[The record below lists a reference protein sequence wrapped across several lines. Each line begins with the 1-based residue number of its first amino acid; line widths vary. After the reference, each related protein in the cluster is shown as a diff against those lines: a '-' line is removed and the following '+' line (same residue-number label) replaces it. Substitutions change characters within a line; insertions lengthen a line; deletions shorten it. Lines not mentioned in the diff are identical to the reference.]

1 MASNQSIFDK
11 LNLSSGERRLFMI
24 VIVVLMLA
32 LMWMVWGMI
41 PSPSATKQEIA
52 KAQTQLNSFQG
63 EIKKTDDYFEAK
75 AKVSMREGFNKAF
88 VTHKTMDFDTE
99 PTEAEATEAIEKDYP
114 HLKVER
120 IDWIRDMSYNQRIRT
135 LQGLG
140 SAVIKIEQQTDM
152 RKFINQLTTANGVD
166 IDSTTSADPKTSEF
180 FIEQSM
186 TIRFSSKESDLVNFL
201 WKLGSSDT
209 MVRVS
214 QMRVNPD
221 KNRYRLSG
229 SMTLTAS
236 YQKDVKATKPKPATE
251 AKAKP
256 VAAKPAAKPEP
267 AKPKAETK
275 PAKPSGT
282 KRTIPTRR
290 ARKTQ

>member
-1 MASNQSIFDK
+1 M
-11 LNLSSGERRLFMI
+11 
-24 VIVVLMLA
+24 
-32 LMWMVWGMI
+32 
-41 PSPSATKQEIA
+41 
-52 KAQTQLNSFQG
+52 
-63 EIKKTDDYFEAK
+63 
-75 AKVSMREGFNKAF
+75 
-88 VTHKTMDFDTE
+88 
-99 PTEAEATEAIEKDYP
+99 
-114 HLKVER
+114 
-120 IDWIRDMSYNQRIRT
+120 
-135 LQGLG
+135 G

-201 WKLGSSDT
+201 WKLGSSDS

-214 QMRVNPD
+214 QMRVQPD
-221 KNRYRLSG
+221 KNRYKLSG

-251 AKAKP
+251 AKP
-256 VAAKPAAKPEP
+256 EAKPES

-282 KRTIPTRR
+282 KRIIPTRR
-290 ARKTQ
+290 ARETQ

>member
-1 MASNQSIFDK
+1 MKVAIITDTH
-11 LNLSSGERRLFMI
+11 
-24 VIVVLMLA
+24 
-32 LMWMVWGMI
+32 WGARND
-41 PSPSATKQEIA
+41 SQVFT
-52 KAQTQLNSFQG
+52 
-63 EIKKTDDYFEAK
+63 DYFAK
-75 AKVSMREGFNKAF
+75 FYKNIFFPTLEKKGI
-88 VTHKTMDFDTE
+88 KT
-99 PTEAEATEAIEKDYP
+99 
-114 HLKVER
+114 
-120 IDWIRDMSYNQRIRT
+120 
-135 LQGLG
+135 
-140 SAVIKIEQQTDM
+140 VIHMGDIVDM
-152 RKFINQLTTANGVD
+152 RKFINRLTAANGVD
-166 IDSTTSADPKTSEF
+166 IDSTTSADPKTGDF

-267 AKPKAETK
+267 AKPK
-275 PAKPSGT
+275 PAKRTVP
-282 KRTIPTRR
+282 KRSVPTRR

>member
-1 MASNQSIFDK
+1 MASNESIFDK
-11 LNLSSGERRLFMI
+11 LNLSSGERRLVMA
-24 VIVVLMLA
+24 VLVVLMLA
-32 LMWMVWGMI
+32 LAWMVWGMI
-41 PSPSATKQEIA
+41 PSPGVTQNKISQ
-52 KAQTQLNSFQG
+52 AQQRLNSFTNEISKIADYEKKIG
-63 EIKKTDDYFEAK
+63 E
-75 AKVSMREGFNKAF
+75 
-88 VTHKTMDFDTE
+88 
-99 PTEAEATEAIEKDYP
+99 
-114 HLKVER
+114 
-120 IDWIRDMSYNQRIRT
+120 

-152 RKFINQLTTANGVD
+152 RKFINRLTAANGVD
-166 IDSTTSADPKTSEF
+166 IDSTTSADPKTGDF

-221 KNRYRLSG
+221 KNRYKLSG

-275 PAKPSGT
+275 PAKPNGT
-282 KRTIPTRR
+282 KPAKPSGNKRIIPSRR
-290 ARKTQ
+290 KLKTQ

>member
-1 MASNQSIFDK
+1 MASNESIFDK
-11 LNLSSGERRLFMI
+11 LNLSSGERRLVMA
-24 VIVVLMLA
+24 VLVVLMLA
-32 LMWMVWGMI
+32 LAWMVWGMI
-41 PSPSATKQEIA
+41 PSPGVTQNKISQ
-52 KAQTQLNSFQG
+52 AQQRLNSFTNEISKIADYEKKIG
-63 EIKKTDDYFEAK
+63 E
-75 AKVSMREGFNKAF
+75 
-88 VTHKTMDFDTE
+88 
-99 PTEAEATEAIEKDYP
+99 
-114 HLKVER
+114 
-120 IDWIRDMSYNQRIRT
+120 

-152 RKFINQLTTANGVD
+152 RKFINQLTAANGVD
-166 IDSTTSADPKTSEF
+166 IDSTTSADPKTGDF

-186 TIRFSSKESDLVNFL
+186 TIRFSSKESDLLNFL
-201 WKLGSSDT
+201 WKLGSSGT

-221 KNRYRLSG
+221 KNRYKLSG

-256 VAAKPAAKPEP
+256 VAAKPEPAKPEST
-267 AKPKAETK
+267 KPKAETK

-282 KRTIPTRR
+282 KRIIPTRR

>member
-1 MASNQSIFDK
+1 MASNESIFDK
-11 LNLSSGERRLFMI
+11 LNLSSGERRLVMI

-41 PSPSATKQEIA
+41 PSPSATQLKIA
-52 KAQTQLNSFQG
+52 KAQSQLDKFQE
-63 EIKKTDDYFEAK
+63 EIDKTD
-75 AKVSMREGFNKAF
+75 
-88 VTHKTMDFDTE
+88 
-99 PTEAEATEAIEKDYP
+99 
-114 HLKVER
+114 
-120 IDWIRDMSYNQRIRT
+120 SYHQQISK
-135 LQGLG
+135 LEGLG
-140 SAVIKIEQQTDM
+140 SAVIKIEQEVDM
-152 RKFINQLTTANGVD
+152 RAFINRLTAASGVE
-166 IDSTTSADPKTSEF
+166 ITSRASAEPKTSDF

-201 WKLGSSDT
+201 RKLGSSDS

-214 QMRVNPD
+214 QMRVEPD
-221 KNRYRLSG
+221 KNRYRLGG

-251 AKAKP
+251 AKAEP
-256 VAAKPAAKPEP
+256 VTTKPAAKPA

-290 ARKTQ
+290 PRKTQ

>member
-1 MASNQSIFDK
+1 MASNESIFDK
-11 LNLSSGERRLFMI
+11 LNLSSGERRLVMI

-41 PSPSATKQEIA
+41 PSPSATQLKIA
-52 KAQTQLNSFQG
+52 KAQSQLGKFQE
-63 EIKKTDDYFEAK
+63 EINKTD
-75 AKVSMREGFNKAF
+75 
-88 VTHKTMDFDTE
+88 
-99 PTEAEATEAIEKDYP
+99 
-114 HLKVER
+114 
-120 IDWIRDMSYNQRIRT
+120 SYHQQISK
-135 LQGLG
+135 LEGLG
-140 SAVIKIEQQTDM
+140 SAVIKIEQEVDM
-152 RKFINQLTTANGVD
+152 RAFINRLTAASGVE
-166 IDSTTSADPKTSEF
+166 ITSRASAEPKTSDF

-201 WKLGSSDT
+201 RKLGSSDS

-214 QMRVNPD
+214 QMRVEPD
-221 KNRYRLSG
+221 KNRYRLGG

-251 AKAKP
+251 AKAEP
-256 VAAKPAAKPEP
+256 VTAKPA

-282 KRTIPTRR
+282 KRSVPTRR
-290 ARKTQ
+290 TRKTQ

>member
-1 MASNQSIFDK
+1 MASNESIFDK
-11 LNLSSGERRLFMI
+11 LNLSSGERRGFMI

-41 PSPSATKQEIA
+41 PSPSATKQKIASAKKQLADFKPEIYQA
-52 KAQTQLNSFQG
+52 
-63 EIKKTDDYFEAK
+63 
-75 AKVSMREGFNKAF
+75 NKA
-88 VTHKTMDFDTE
+88 TNSYLSE
-99 PTEAEATEAIEKDYP
+99 
-114 HLKVER
+114 
-120 IDWIRDMSYNQRIRT
+120 IRK
-135 LQGLG
+135 LEGLG

-152 RKFINQLTTANGVD
+152 RKFINRLTAANGVD
-166 IDSTTSADPKTSEF
+166 IDSTTSADPKTGDF

-221 KNRYRLSG
+221 KNRYKLSG

-256 VAAKPAAKPEP
+256 VAAKPEPAKSEPAKSEP

-282 KRTIPTRR
+282 KRSVPTRR
-290 ARKTQ
+290 TRKTQ

>member
-1 MASNQSIFDK
+1 MASNESIFDK

-41 PSPSATKQEIA
+41 PSPSATQLKIA
-52 KAQTQLNSFQG
+52 KAQSQLDKFQE
-63 EIKKTDDYFEAK
+63 EINKTD
-75 AKVSMREGFNKAF
+75 
-88 VTHKTMDFDTE
+88 
-99 PTEAEATEAIEKDYP
+99 
-114 HLKVER
+114 
-120 IDWIRDMSYNQRIRT
+120 SYHQQISK
-135 LQGLG
+135 LEGLG
-140 SAVIKIEQQTDM
+140 SAVIKIEQEVYM
-152 RKFINQLTTANGVD
+152 RAFINRLTAASGVE
-166 IDSTTSADPKTSEF
+166 ITSRASAEPKTSDF

-201 WKLGSSDT
+201 RKLGSSDS

-214 QMRVNPD
+214 QMRVEPD
-221 KNRYRLSG
+221 KNRYRLGG

-251 AKAKP
+251 AKAEP
-256 VAAKPAAKPEP
+256 VTAKPAAKPKAET
-267 AKPKAETK
+267 KAETK

-282 KRTIPTRR
+282 KRSVPTRR
-290 ARKTQ
+290 TRKTQ

>member
-1 MASNQSIFDK
+1 MTSAEPK
-11 LNLSSGERRLFMI
+11 LSRPLDGIR
-24 VIVVLMLA
+24 VIELGQLLA
-32 LMWMVWGMI
+32 GPFTGALLG
-41 PSPSATKQEIA
+41 
-52 KAQTQLNSFQG
+52 
-63 EIKKTDDYFEAK
+63 YF
-75 AKVSMREGFNKAF
+75 G
-88 VTHKTMDFDTE
+88 
-99 PTEAEATEAIEKDYP
+99 AE
-114 HLKVER
+114 
-120 IDWIRDMSYNQRIRT
+120 
-135 LQGLG
+135 
-140 SAVIKIEQQTDM
+140 VIKIEQAVDM
-152 RKFINQLTTANGVD
+152 RTFVNNLTSANGVD
-166 IDSTTSADPKTSEF
+166 ITSATSADPKTGDF

-201 WKLGSSDT
+201 WKLGSSDS

-214 QMRVNPD
+214 QMRVQPD
-221 KNRYRLSG
+221 KNRYKLSG

-290 ARKTQ
+290 PRKTQ

>member
-1 MASNQSIFDK
+1 MASNESIFDK
-11 LNLSSGERRLFMI
+11 LNLSSGERRLVMI

-41 PSPSATKQEIA
+41 PSPSATKQKIANAKKQLADFKPEIYQA
-52 KAQTQLNSFQG
+52 
-63 EIKKTDDYFEAK
+63 
-75 AKVSMREGFNKAF
+75 NKA
-88 VTHKTMDFDTE
+88 TNSYLSE
-99 PTEAEATEAIEKDYP
+99 
-114 HLKVER
+114 
-120 IDWIRDMSYNQRIRT
+120 IRK
-135 LQGLG
+135 LEGLG

-152 RKFINQLTTANGVD
+152 RKFINRLTAANGVD
-166 IDSTTSADPKTSEF
+166 IDSTTSADPKTGDF

-221 KNRYRLSG
+221 KNRYKLSG

-256 VAAKPAAKPEP
+256 VAAKPEPAKSEPAKSEP

-282 KRTIPTRR
+282 KRSVPTRR
-290 ARKTQ
+290 TRKTQ

>member
-1 MASNQSIFDK
+1 
-11 LNLSSGERRLFMI
+11 
-24 VIVVLMLA
+24 
-32 LMWMVWGMI
+32 
-41 PSPSATKQEIA
+41 
-52 KAQTQLNSFQG
+52 
-63 EIKKTDDYFEAK
+63 
-75 AKVSMREGFNKAF
+75 
-88 VTHKTMDFDTE
+88 
-99 PTEAEATEAIEKDYP
+99 
-114 HLKVER
+114 
-120 IDWIRDMSYNQRIRT
+120 
-135 LQGLG
+135 
-140 SAVIKIEQQTDM
+140 M
-152 RKFINQLTTANGVD
+152 RKFINRLTAANGVD
-166 IDSTTSADPKTSEF
+166 IDSTTSADPKTGDF

-267 AKPKAETK
+267 AKPESTKPESTKPKAETK
-275 PAKPSGT
+275 PAKPSGP
-282 KRTIPTRR
+282 KRIIPRR

>member
-1 MASNQSIFDK
+1 MASNESIFDK
-11 LNLSSGERRLFMI
+11 LNLSSGERRLVMI

-41 PSPSATKQEIA
+41 PSPSATKQKIA
-52 KAQTQLNSFQG
+52 KAQTQLDSFKA
-63 EIKKTDDYFEAK
+63 EIEKTDVYHQQI
-75 AKVSMREGFNKAF
+75 S
-88 VTHKTMDFDTE
+88 
-99 PTEAEATEAIEKDYP
+99 
-114 HLKVER
+114 
-120 IDWIRDMSYNQRIRT
+120 T
-135 LQGLG
+135 LEGLG
-140 SAVIKIEQQTDM
+140 SEVIKIEQQVDM
-152 RKFINQLTTANGVD
+152 RNFINRLTTANGVE
-166 IDSTTSADPKTSEF
+166 ITSATSADPKTGDF

-221 KNRYRLSG
+221 KNRYKLSG

-275 PAKPSGT
+275 PAKPNGT
-282 KRTIPTRR
+282 KPAKPSGNKRIIPSRR
-290 ARKTQ
+290 KLKTQ

>member
-1 MASNQSIFDK
+1 MASNESIFDK

-41 PSPSATKQEIA
+41 PSPSATQLKIDQAQSQLDGFQKEI
-52 KAQTQLNSFQG
+52 N
-63 EIKKTDDYFEAK
+63 KTD
-75 AKVSMREGFNKAF
+75 
-88 VTHKTMDFDTE
+88 
-99 PTEAEATEAIEKDYP
+99 
-114 HLKVER
+114 
-120 IDWIRDMSYNQRIRT
+120 SYHQQISK
-135 LQGLG
+135 LEGLG
-140 SAVIKIEQQTDM
+140 SAVIPIEQEVDM
-152 RKFINQLTTANGVD
+152 RAFINSLTAASGVE
-166 IDSTTSADPKTSEF
+166 ITSRASAEPKTSDF

-201 WKLGSSDT
+201 RKLGSSDS
-209 MVRVS
+209 MMRVS

-221 KNRYRLSG
+221 KNRYRLGG

-256 VAAKPAAKPEP
+256 VEAKPESAKP
-267 AKPKAETK
+267 ESAKPKAETK

-282 KRTIPTRR
+282 KRIIPTRR